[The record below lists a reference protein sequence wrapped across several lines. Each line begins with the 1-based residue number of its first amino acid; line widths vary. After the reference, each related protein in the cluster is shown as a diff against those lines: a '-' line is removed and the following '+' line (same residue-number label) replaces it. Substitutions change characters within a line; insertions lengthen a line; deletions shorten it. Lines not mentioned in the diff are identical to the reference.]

1 MIVNKQIVHKN
12 LNINYNIY
20 GNGKPIML
28 VHGFAEDSS
37 IFNLQ
42 VDTLQDTYQVI
53 VPDLPGIGKS
63 DMLTKDNVQ
72 ITDYA
77 AVLKAILDEEK
88 ISFFTLFGHSLGG
101 YITLAYAEKYPETLN
116 GFGLLHS
123 SAFADDTVKIE
134 TRKKAIS
141 FIENNGTEAFLKTTI
156 PNLFYDAEKNKKDIK
171 ELIQKGNDFV
181 PEVLIQQYW
190 SMIERPDRTSI
201 LKKFNLPILFIIG
214 QHDKAVPFEQSLQQS
229 HLPQIAYVNILRNT
243 GHMGMIEEPIM
254 FNKFLGEFLEAI

>member
-1 MIVNKQIVHKN
+1 MVNKQVVYPN
-12 LNINYNIY
+12 SNINYSIY
-20 GNGKPIML
+20 GSGKPIML

-37 IFNLQ
+37 IFSLQ
-42 VDTLQDTYQVI
+42 VSELQQSYRVI

-63 DMLTKDNVQ
+63 DMLSNDTVQ

-77 AVLKAILDEEK
+77 AVLKAIIDEEK
-88 ISFFTLFGHSLGG
+88 IPLFTLFGHSLGG
-101 YITLAYAEKYPETLN
+101 YITLAFAEKYPETLN

-123 SAFADDTVKIE
+123 SAFADDAIKIA

-156 PNLFYDAEKNKKDIK
+156 PNLFHDAEICKNEIK
-171 ELIQKGNDFV
+171 GLVEKGNTFN
-181 PEVLIQQYW
+181 PKVLIQQYH
-190 SMIERPDRTSI
+190 SMIDRPDRTSI
-201 LKKFNLPILFIIG
+201 LKQFDRPILFIIG

-243 GHMGMIEEPIM
+243 GHMGMKEEPIL
-254 FNKFLGEFLEAI
+254 FNKFLGEFLQAI